1 MTKTCTYSFS
11 WHIIFSILYLSKLSK
26 DFTSQG
32 SLSSQEVHSRFPT
45 KGIPIQMQWQKVQ
58 SNENILI
65 RDNQTWKTF
74 ELCSVILHFSKR
86 KGKTTKRPGVW
97 MCTLYR
103 MCEIS
108 LLKLKSRR
116 GWWLTDPP
124 CTEEWKLCW
133 DADTGTVP
141 IMACWCRALALAESG
156 MRLPL
161 IICIDGVCDSA
172 SGGLTRCM
180 SFGPC
185 QGEPEVVLIISARLK
200 KNKNTKTF
208 IKNKQR

>member
-1 MTKTCTYSFS
+1 MAKSAIQRKYSHS
-11 WHIIFSILYLSKLSK
+11 W
-26 DFTSQG
+26 
-32 SLSSQEVHSRFPT
+32 
-45 KGIPIQMQWQKVQ
+45 Q
-58 SNENILI
+58 SDMEDIWTLF
-65 RDNQTWKTF
+65 RDSPLQQ
-74 ELCSVILHFSKR
+74 
-86 KGKTTKRPGVW
+86 TKREDYQTPWCVNA
-97 MCTLYR
+97 YIVPHVR
-103 MCEIS
+103 D
-108 LLKLKSRR
+108 KLIENSRADSRR

-133 DADTGTVP
+133 DADTGTVL

-156 MRLPL
+156 IRLPL

-200 KNKNTKTF
+200 K
-208 IKNKQR
+208 IKKYQNIRQK